1 VKELKKELVIPNSQN
16 HLAEADD
23 FIESNLETLGIDGSL
38 IADIAISATELINN
52 AILHGNGGD
61 TSKKV
66 KIRLAVEDGTVTV
79 DIVDQGKGFD
89 PTNIPDPLAEENL
102 LKEVGRGIFIARSL
116 VDGLRFDREPGWGT
130 KATITKYLQVQN
142 SKL

>member
-16 HLAEADD
+16 NLAEADD
-23 FIESNLETLGIDGSL
+23 FIESNLETLGIDKSL

-52 AILHGNGGD
+52 AILHGNRGD
-61 TSKKV
+61 TSKQV
-66 KIRLAVEDGTVTV
+66 KIRLEVENKTVIV

-89 PTNIPDPLAEENL
+89 PTIIPDPLAEENL

-116 VDGLRFDREPGWGT
+116 VDELQFDREPGWGT
-130 KATITKYLQVQN
+130 KASITKYLPG
-142 SKL
+142 

>member
-1 VKELKKELVIPNSQN
+1 MKELKKELVIPNSQN
-16 HLAEADD
+16 NLAEADD
-23 FIESNLETLGIDGSL
+23 FIESNLETLGIDKSL

-61 TSKKV
+61 TSKQV
-66 KIRLAVEDGTVTV
+66 KIRLKVQNKTVFV

-89 PTNIPDPLAEENL
+89 PTIIPDPLAEENL

-116 VDGLRFDREPGWGT
+116 VDELEFDREPGWGT
-130 KATITKYLQVQN
+130 KASITKYLPG
-142 SKL
+142 

>member
-1 VKELKKELVIPNSQN
+1 MKELKKELIIPNSQN
-16 HLAEADD
+16 NLAEADD
-23 FIESNLETLGIDGSL
+23 FIESNLETLGIDKSL

-61 TSKKV
+61 SSRQV
-66 KIRLAVEDGTVTV
+66 KIRLEVENKTVIV

-89 PTNIPDPLAEENL
+89 PTIIPDPLAEENL

-116 VDGLRFDREPGWGT
+116 VDELRFDREPGWGT
-130 KATITKYLQVQN
+130 KASITKYLPG
-142 SKL
+142 